1 MPRKWTWIVV
11 AGTLAAAGSGAT
23 ALAKPSRPSMPSMP
37 SMQVTPAPTVT
48 QTFDKATFGPL
59 DVTGTYKAERWKAK
73 IKTQSVTDLYFTT
86 TTLPPGTSTDWHS
99 HPGPS
104 LVIVKAG
111 IVTNYMSSDPQCM
124 GQVLALPQ
132 HSV

>member
-1 MPRKWTWIVV
+1 
-11 AGTLAAAGSGAT
+11 
-23 ALAKPSRPSMPSMP
+23 
-37 SMQVTPAPTVT
+37 T

-124 GQVLALPQ
+124 GQVLSAGQGFVDPGDNMVHDVVNSGTTTAVLEA
-132 HSV
+132 